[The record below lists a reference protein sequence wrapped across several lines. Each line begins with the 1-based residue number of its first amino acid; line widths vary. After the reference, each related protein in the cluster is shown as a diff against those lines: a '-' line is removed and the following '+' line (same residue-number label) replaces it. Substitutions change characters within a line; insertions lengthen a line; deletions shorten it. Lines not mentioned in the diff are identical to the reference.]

1 MADPRLVDRN
11 VPSAFQN
18 SGVTEVI
25 SYRFYDTLTVAN
37 GSTTDQTAFATPATQ
52 DNLGN
57 FEGTG
62 ALPAGQAF
70 HAYCLRVFPNPAARW
85 DDIAAVLN
93 GTVLKFTKENAKR
106 YAWGPSAM
114 FPAGMG
120 LALDRGTGA
129 AVQAAPATDISFAS
143 NGVPVYGNKYQFH
156 KPVTLFPQQNF
167 KVVLTP
173 FAPTLNASVT
183 VRIIMEGILERNLI

>member
-1 MADPRLVDRN
+1 MADQLINRN
-11 VPSAFQN
+11 VPSPFQD

-25 SYRFYDTLTVAN
+25 SYRFYDTLTVAT
-37 GSTTDQTAFATPATQ
+37 GATADLTAFASAATQ

-57 FEGTG
+57 FEGAG
-62 ALPAGQAF
+62 SLPAGQAF
-70 HAYCLRVFPNPAARW
+70 QVYCLRVFPNPAARW

-93 GTVLKFTKENAKR
+93 GTVLKFTKENSKR

-120 LALDRGTGA
+120 LAVDRGTGA
-129 AVQAAPATDISFAS
+129 AVQATPATDISFAS

-156 KPVTLFPQQNF
+156 KPVNLFPQQNF

-173 FAPTLNASVT
+173 FAPTLSASVT
-183 VRIIMEGILERNLI
+183 VRIIMEGVLSRNLI